1 MPQSRCTS
9 GTKFDFEAHEDMF
22 CTEMDV
28 YQMILLL
35 PGCGIQSWLLCI
47 VLWVMCLRC
56 YISKSGMQRTSFVRP
71 PQECLND
78 ILTSN

>member
-22 CTEMDV
+22 GTEMAV

-35 PGCGIQSWLLCI
+35 PGCGIQS
-47 VLWVMCLRC
+47 
-56 YISKSGMQRTSFVRP
+56 
-71 PQECLND
+71 
-78 ILTSN
+78 